1 MPQCGLVGTM
11 ATAYATSGGPGDSTT
26 TTIGG
31 MGVGADRNGARRR
44 HLSIPEPIRIEAP
57 SDEQSPYDL
66 PTPSPRSKLPPPNPP
81 FVFPARHSVSS
92 APSSLSRAS
101 GHRPQSSMGLPD
113 DRMASSAR
121 PRRSPTL
128 PAFNFN
134 PGANLAPEDT
144 DNDSTQGPLP
154 LPEFSFNPSA
164 SLDSSFAL
172 MGAPRSPV
180 SPHLAPNRGSHR
192 RGGSEFVGGKLR
204 EGDSITVMN
213 NTNNSPTRSENG
225 YASPA
230 LQPVDSS
237 QRRGRHQHRR
247 SAAISSHDLSMI
259 LKPPT
264 SPMPSRGNSAPTSPA
279 DFDHKTMPF
288 PGQEE
293 VGPNNASPPPEP
305 VAEQAVDAVETPVG
319 AENNSAESSPSSK
332 PARAKVGFSDT
343 LEYIPRPLSMVST
356 DTSSTVTGYPGHSVS
371 NSISSII
378 SLGNSTI
385 ADRERPAI
393 LSPPL
398 PVKQGEHRPST
409 AGPVLERTPSLLAS
423 FPFDDT
429 QSSPRRRN
437 SIPLLPIIT
446 MDEPTSPAPSS
457 PTKIPKRWS
466 FFGLDPFASSPGK
479 QRPLSSSS
487 FEIGPKTIDARNG
500 VESDMTF
507 DDESESHSPT
517 KKPSGKKRKQKK
529 VKSWAGSLLP
539 RKTKTR
545 SGKATSDSPRAP
557 TPPPSNE
564 QLNAAMYEDGL
575 DVTGPFTAPMV
586 MVTQPAGSSLRV
598 PSPDKPRRK
607 SEDDASFPMIDLD
620 AALGPFNTPSA
631 RDPAWDAAQ
640 RKGAPP
646 KRQLHSAAGMR
657 GFSGPGMHY
666 HRRAESAPEMP
677 PFEGKF
683 GIHRFGSSST
693 MADVFEEEE
702 EEDDEESG
710 SDTPSQASTPGAST
724 TSGAQFEAQSTS
736 DGSATTPTQEIE
748 FARKNST
755 GSIPRAP
762 SITRKGSGSSLELQ
776 PPASRVRTE
785 TSISSL
791 HDEVIAEEVPVQ
803 QHTAV
808 DQERIYEP
816 YHESD
821 LVAPSPRRVFPGKD
835 LAPVE
840 IHPISL
846 PGPMAGMSP
855 YSMSHSSSFPSPRS
869 PMSQCD
875 AHRVSTAPSSVTEE
889 TNFQSLLMGE
899 PGPEVVRI
907 SVDVPSLTDSTST
920 MTRESNFPGVLPGV
934 QSTSPGVQNNFPGV
948 RPRNRPFHDQ
958 RPASFTASA
967 FGRRRS
973 SLASLSRLIS
983 TSHGERSKLSMEVP
997 MDEPE
1002 KKTKVSLAKRLS
1014 RMVNFRK
1021 PKESAAP

>member
-1 MPQCGLVGTM
+1 M
-11 ATAYATSGGPGDSTT
+11 ATAFATTGGPGGESTMT
-26 TTIGG
+26 TMG
-31 MGVGADRNGARRR
+31 GVGMDRNGSRRR

-57 SDEQSPYDL
+57 AADDQSPYSIS
-66 PTPSPRSKLPPPNPP
+66 TPSPRSRLPPPNPP

-101 GHRPQSSMGLPD
+101 GQRPKSVVGLSSEQMSTGSLG
-113 DRMASSAR
+113 ASSAR
-121 PRRSPTL
+121 PRRSPAL
-128 PAFNFN
+128 PAFSFN
-134 PGANLAPEDT
+134 PGASLTGDDA
-144 DNDSTQGPLP
+144 DNDSAQKPLP
-154 LPEFSFNPSA
+154 LPEFSFNPGA
-164 SLDSSFAL
+164 SIDSSFAL
-172 MGAPRSPV
+172 MSPPRSPA

-204 EGDSITVMN
+204 EGDTITVMN
-213 NTNNSPTRSENG
+213 NTSPTRSENG
-225 YASPA
+225 FASPA

-237 QRRGRHQHRR
+237 ARRGRHAHRR

-264 SPMPSRGNSAPTSPA
+264 SPLPSRGNSAPNSPA
-279 DFDHKTMPF
+279 DFDNKMKSPF
-288 PGQEE
+288 AGPEE
-293 VGPNNASPPPEP
+293 PLPKESPLPEAITEP
-305 VAEQAVDAVETPVG
+305 SVEAPETPVE
-319 AENNSAESSPSSK
+319 ANHSAESSPSSK

-356 DTSSTVTGYPGHSVS
+356 DTSSTITGHPGHSVS

-385 ADRERPAI
+385 ADRERPSV
-393 LSPPL
+393 LSPSL

-409 AGPVLERTPSLLAS
+409 AGPVLERTPSLLTS

-446 MDEPTSPAPSS
+446 MDEPSSPAPSS

-466 FFGLDPFASSPGK
+466 FFGLDPFASSSPGK

-487 FEIGPKTIDARNG
+487 FEMGPKTIDRSGA
-500 VESDMTF
+500 
-507 DDESESHSPT
+507 ESELSFEEESEAISPT
-517 KKPSGKKRKQKK
+517 KKPSGKKKKQKK

-539 RKTKTR
+539 RKTKSR
-545 SGKATSDSPRAP
+545 SGKSKSDSPRAP
-557 TPPPSNE
+557 TPPPSSE

-575 DVTGPFTAPMV
+575 DIAGPFTAPMV
-586 MVTQPAGSSLRV
+586 MVTQPANSSLRA

-607 SEDDASFPMIDLD
+607 SEDDASYPMIDLD

-702 EEDDEESG
+702 EDESEDSG

-724 TSGAQFEAQSTS
+724 MSGAQFEAQSTS
-736 DGSATTPTQEIE
+736 DGSTTTPTQEVDY
-748 FARKNST
+748 ARKGST
-755 GSIPRAP
+755 GSIPPAP
-762 SITRKGSGSSLELQ
+762 SIKRKGSGSSLEL
-776 PPASRVRTE
+776 PAGSRVRTE

-803 QHTAV
+803 HTAV

-821 LVAPSPRRVFPGKD
+821 SVAPSPRRVFPGKD

-869 PMSQCD
+869 PMSCD

-920 MTRESNFPGVLPGV
+920 MTRESNFPGVLPGP
-934 QSTSPGVQNNFPGV
+934 QSNFPGV
-948 RPRNRPFHDQ
+948 RPRNRPFHEQ

-997 MDEPE
+997 LDEPE
-1002 KKTKVSLAKRLS
+1002 KKTKVSIAKRLS
-1014 RMVNFRK
+1014 RMVNFRR
-1021 PKESAAP
+1021 PKESPAS